1 MNEQGLQEKLATEY
15 KIVKL
20 VSGENIICEVTDHGE
35 HYEICNPLL
44 MNVIPRMRRDGMTES
59 LALTRWVQPFTEQ
72 KYFEIEKSKI
82 ILSAKASAGLAIYYE
97 KCLQSHDEWIHEEP
111 THEELEEIHEE
122 EFNELLEELDNS
134 EDKIYH

>member
-1 MNEQGLQEKLATEY
+1 MINSEY
-15 KIVKL
+15 KVVKL
-20 VSGENIICEVTDHGE
+20 ISGENLICEATDHGA

-44 MNVIPRMRRDGMTES
+44 MSVIPRISKTGMTES

-82 ILSAKASAGLAIYYE
+82 ILAANASAGLSVYYE
-97 KCLQSHDEWIHEEP
+97 KCLQAHDEWIHEEP
-111 THEELEEIHEE
+111 THEELEELEQEE
-122 EFNELLEELDNS
+122 YNDLLDELDNT

>member
-1 MNEQGLQEKLATEY
+1 MLDTEY

-44 MNVIPRMRRDGMTES
+44 MNVIPRMKREGMTES

-82 ILSAKASAGLAIYYE
+82 ILTASVSAGLSIYYE
-97 KCLQSHDEWIHEEP
+97 KCLQIHDEWIHEGVHP
-111 THEELEEIHEE
+111 
-122 EFNELLEELDNS
+122 
-134 EDKIYH
+134 

>member
-1 MNEQGLQEKLATEY
+1 MIDTEY
-15 KIVKL
+15 KVIKL
-20 VSGENIICEVTDHGE
+20 VSGENIICEMPDYDT

-44 MNVIPRMRRDGMTES
+44 MNVVPKINRGAMTES

-82 ILSAKASAGLAIYYE
+82 ILTARASAGLCIYYE
-97 KCLQSHDEWIHEEP
+97 KCLQAHDAWINEAPDVGELDEIEN
-111 THEELEEIHEE
+111 EELYE
-122 EFNELLEELDNS
+122 ELLEELEDN

>member
-1 MNEQGLQEKLATEY
+1 MLDTEY

-44 MNVIPRMRRDGMTES
+44 MNVIPRMRREGMTES

-82 ILSAKASAGLAIYYE
+82 ILTANASVGLSIYYE
-97 KCLQSHDEWIHEEP
+97 KCLQAHDEWIHEEP
-111 THEELEEIHEE
+111 THEELEEIEE
-122 EFNELLEELDNS
+122 EDHNELLEELDNS
-134 EDKIYH
+134 EDKVYH

>member
-1 MNEQGLQEKLATEY
+1 MINSEY

-20 VSGENIICEVTDHGE
+20 VSGENIICEVTDHGA

-44 MNVIPRMRRDGMTES
+44 MNVIPRMRRDGLSES

-82 ILSAKASAGLAIYYE
+82 ILTANASAGLSVYYE
-97 KCLQSHDEWIHEEP
+97 KCLQAHDEWIHEEP
-111 THEELEEIHEE
+111 THEELEEIEQEE
-122 EFNELLEELDNS
+122 YSELLEELDNS
-134 EDKIYH
+134 EYKVYH